1 MTSYVAYV
9 YNKITHGG
17 LWTVCCI
24 GKGGVHMNIWKI
36 LAICGA
42 GVAIILLFAGIG
54 TMNAVDRELQ
64 IIAGVGAA
72 NFTMLALILDRLDK
86 GAKK

>member
-1 MTSYVAYV
+1 
-9 YNKITHGG
+9 
-17 LWTVCCI
+17 
-24 GKGGVHMNIWKI
+24 MNIWKI

-42 GVAIILLFAGIG
+42 GVAIMLLFAGIG

-72 NFTMLALILDRLDK
+72 NFTMLSLILDRLDK

>member
-1 MTSYVAYV
+1 
-9 YNKITHGG
+9 
-17 LWTVCCI
+17 
-24 GKGGVHMNIWKI
+24 MNIWKI

>member
-1 MTSYVAYV
+1 MSV
-9 YNKITHGG
+9 
-17 LWTVCCI
+17 
-24 GKGGVHMNIWKI
+24 NIWKI

-42 GVAIILLFAGIG
+42 GVSIILLFAGIG

-64 IIAGVGAA
+64 IVAGVGAA

>member
-1 MTSYVAYV
+1 
-9 YNKITHGG
+9 
-17 LWTVCCI
+17 
-24 GKGGVHMNIWKI
+24 MNIWKI

-42 GVAIILLFAGIG
+42 GVAIMLLFAGIG